1 MFRQGDVLLV
11 PVQPERL
18 PRHFRPL
25 PRDAGGRLVL
35 ALGEV
40 TGHAHAVAAPDAE
53 LLGDPES
60 VGERFLRIVT
70 AAQLT
75 HEEHAAIPLPAG
87 LYRVVRQREYAP
99 GWDGSGWQRE
109 VAD

>member
-11 PVQPERL
+11 PVTRL
-18 PRHFRPL
+18 PEQARRL
-25 PRDAGGRLVL
+25 PRDARGRLVL

-53 LLGDPES
+53 LLDDPGP
-60 VGERFLRIVT
+60 VGGRFLRVVT
-70 AAQLT
+70 AARLT
-75 HEEHAAIPLPAG
+75 HEEHAAIPLPPG
-87 LYRVVRQREYAP
+87 LYRVVRQREYASDR
-99 GWDGSGWQRE
+99 DGSAWSRQ

>member
-11 PVQPERL
+11 PVRPERL
-18 PRHFRPL
+18 PNHFRPL
-25 PRDAGGRLVL
+25 PRDARGRLVL

-40 TGHAHAVAAPDAE
+40 TGHA
-53 LLGDPES
+53 
-60 VGERFLRIVT
+60 
-70 AAQLT
+70 
-75 HEEHAAIPLPAG
+75 HAAIPLPAG